1 MTEQA
6 KGERCA
12 CGGWSLLYA
21 GDTIRIYNGPL
32 AWWEHTD
39 SRCGSPTPPPAP
51 EPAKAKDCRCASVMD
66 GRGGMCPAHPCEPA
80 PGPAKGGEARV
91 EYAEGMMYPWRVIQG
106 LEEDGETPNCVASLR
121 EKSVAEFVTG
131 LINERAQLRAA
142 NEALRE
148 REQHLEPAKAKDC
161 RCASV
166 MDGRG
171 GMCPAHPTEPAPGPA
186 KGHYVDPA
194 RTHCDGCGL
203 SWLDDGLNPTTCP
216 YCALDR
222 EKARADG
229 LEQQIRGAIHCM
241 AVLIWKAGGEIRISK
256 RDLIRMDPNVEVV
269 RYEEPA
275 PPCDTV
281 FMIQDR
287 TDRGRE

>member
-80 PGPAKGGEARV
+80 PGPAKGGESCHHTFNMAGVCVNCGYDAATLAADHRYCSP
-91 EYAEGMMYPWRVIQG
+91 EIEAEWNA
-106 LEEDGETPNCVASLR
+106 L
-121 EKSVAEFVTG
+121 KK
-131 LINERAQLRAA
+131 ER
-142 NEALRE
+142 
-148 REQHLEPAKAKDC
+148 
-161 RCASV
+161 
-166 MDGRG
+166 
-171 GMCPAHPTEPAPGPA
+171 
-186 KGHYVDPA
+186 
-194 RTHCDGCGL
+194 
-203 SWLDDGLNPTTCP
+203 
-216 YCALDR
+216 DR

-229 LEQQIRGAIHCM
+229 LEAFIAELRETLGLGLYQGWGDTAIVE
-241 AVLIWKAGGEIRISK
+241 AFQK
-256 RDLIRMDPNVEVV
+256 RLDV
-269 RYEEPA
+269 
-275 PPCDTV
+275 
-281 FMIQDR
+281 R

>member
-6 KGERCA
+6 KGERSPCGCA
-12 CGGWSLLYA
+12 SPVPHVPDLRCRREFEAALHRAY
-21 GDTIRIYNGPL
+21 
-32 AWWEHTD
+32 TD
-39 SRCGSPTPPPAP
+39 LIITSEEAMEALKKWDREFGAPTPPPAP

-148 REQHLEPAKAKDC
+148 
-161 RCASV
+161 
-166 MDGRG
+166 
-171 GMCPAHPTEPAPGPA
+171 GM
-186 KGHYVDPA
+186 
-194 RTHCDGCGL
+194 
-203 SWLDDGLNPTTCP
+203 
-216 YCALDR
+216 
-222 EKARADG
+222 
-229 LEQQIRGAIHCM
+229 
-241 AVLIWKAGGEIRISK
+241 
-256 RDLIRMDPNVEVV
+256 RDLANGVLRIGW
-269 RYEEPA
+269 
-275 PPCDTV
+275 
-281 FMIQDR
+281 DR
-287 TDRGRE
+287 TADHVHEQAVQVIAQLDSDAERGD